1 MRNKLRALLI
11 AAGLFAGAPAFGAGP
26 VAVEVFKN
34 PACGCCG
41 KWIMHL
47 QDAGFQVRAYEIP
60 NLGAV
65 RTSLGMPAAYAS
77 CHTAKVGGYV
87 VEGHVPAA
95 DIRRLLAERPNAKG
109 LAVPMMPGR
118 APGMDVPNAPPY
130 ETLLVQSDGSPRTFA
145 RH

>member
-1 MRNKLRALLI
+1 MRHTLRKLLVTASLI
-11 AAGLFAGAPAFGAGP
+11 VGAPVYAAGP

-41 KWIMHL
+41 KWIRHL
-47 QDAGFQVRAYEIP
+47 QDAGFQVQAYEIP

-65 RTSLGMPAAYAS
+65 RASLGMPAAYAS
-77 CHTAKVGGYV
+77 CHTAKVDGYL

-95 DIRRLLAERPNAKG
+95 DIRRLLAERPKAKG

-130 ETLLVQSDGSPRTFA
+130 ETLLVQADDSARTFA